1 MTQIQLRRD
10 TSANWT
16 SVNPVLASG
25 EPAFETDTGK
35 FKIGDGTTAYNSL
48 DYIGDG
54 GEAYTLP
61 PATADTLGG
70 IKVGT
75 NLSITEDGTLSATSS
90 TPSNMMTT
98 NTAQYITGNKTFN
111 NSAIILPARETTI
124 VGTIKGYYSNGYVDI
139 VNPKGSTYSGP
150 CFGDVTRVTRLE
162 SSSNAGIEVVAD
174 KDTSATSN
182 IGRVIHTVNMLDYII
197 AGDNI
202 SITETGTGRDRQMII
217 SSTGGSTPTNI
228 VTTSDSTPLV
238 IWKGTQSAY
247 DGITTK
253 DENTLYIIT
262 GA

>member
-1 MTQIQLRRD
+1 M
-10 TSANWT
+10 
-16 SVNPVLASG
+16 SVITDPDNNKENEQMVPASKIRIKLTAFDHRVLMESVEEIVKTAKRTGADVVGPVRLPTMIKKFTVNRSPHVDKKSR
-25 EPAFETDTGK
+25 EQFEIRNHK
-35 FKIGDGTTAYNSL
+35 A
-48 DYIGDG
+48 
-54 GEAYTLP
+54 
-61 PATADTLGG
+61 
-70 IKVGT
+70 V
-75 NLSITEDGTLSATSS
+75 
-90 TPSNMMTT
+90 
-98 NTAQYITGNKTFN
+98 
-111 NSAIILPARETTI
+111 
-124 VGTIKGYYSNGYVDI
+124 VDI